1 MEGADV
7 AQLRTLAEQLAR
19 SADQLD
25 TVMKSLHSLVNST
38 AQWCGA
44 DAQRFRS
51 QWNGG
56 SARMLSPISIPAE
69 EIMKSFQGAARIVV
83 A

>member
-1 MEGADV
+1 M
-7 AQLRTLAEQLAR
+7 QLRTLAGQLAR

-38 AQWCGA
+38 TQWRGA

-51 QWNGG
+51 QWISV
-56 SARMLSPISIPAE
+56 SARMLPQISAPAE
-69 EIMKSFQGAARIVV
+69 EIMKSFESPARIVV